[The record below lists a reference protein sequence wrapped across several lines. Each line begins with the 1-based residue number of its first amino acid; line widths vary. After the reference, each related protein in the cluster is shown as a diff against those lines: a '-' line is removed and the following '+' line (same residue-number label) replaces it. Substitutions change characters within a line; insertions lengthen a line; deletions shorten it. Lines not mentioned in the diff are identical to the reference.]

1 MRLFRVIIIFS
12 SLFLFANCSTY
23 YSQYTDNLSET
34 DGFFINISKAPLN
47 LNENIIGASV
57 GFLWNGSQYLRFS
70 LTKDEKIM
78 HRSAVYHALNNTI
91 TGEKTYWYSK
101 SRKVGGVIRVIHTYP
116 QSAGYC
122 RVYQSFIKLN
132 GATRHMT
139 NNACK
144 SMDYHWRFVK

>member
-12 SLFLFANCSTY
+12 SLFLLANCSSY
-23 YSQYTDNLSET
+23 YSEYTDNLRET
-34 DGFFINISKAPLN
+34 DGQFINISKAP
-47 LNENIIGASV
+47 
-57 GFLWNGSQYLRFS
+57 YLRFS

-122 RVYQSFIKLN
+122 RVYQSFIKVN

-144 SMDYHWRFVK
+144 SMNYHWRFVK